1 MKKII
6 IILLLLSWVL
16 PQAGFAQSA
25 TSKADKY
32 FEKKQYQSAI
42 KAYEKLLKKDKVPD
56 PAKPG
61 VYYKLG
67 ECYRI
72 DLLDYPEAKK
82 WYEKA
87 YDAGYS
93 DPKIYLRLGDVTLK
107 AGEYEKAKPF
117 IEKYLTYN
125 PNDSVGLNKLKSV
138 EFASRNMKKI
148 PDYTIQNEK
157 SLNTKNSEYSAT
169 YLPPN
174 VVLREAVKESEKQYD
189 KVPEFYYENNFY
201 WAMINQT
208 PKARLVF
215 TSNRE
220 ENKNRNVDFAVSDQI
235 YEVTFDKKSGTWE
248 EPVKL
253 KGGVNTRI
261 NNNGIFSYNDE
272 NKIAYFQRCN
282 SPTAKKR
289 YCNIHYSIYDNNTNT
304 WSESEKFQFSTDDY
318 TIGHPNLSN
327 DANTL
332 FFASDKPGGYGGADL
347 YMTQKD
353 TSGEWS
359 EPVNL
364 GPKINTHF
372 DETFPFIKGDSV
384 LYFSSNG
391 HIGMGGDDI
400 FYSKVDVNWNFSKPV
415 NMGYPINSTAD
426 DFAIIFTNPTDGF
439 FCSNRE
445 IKEAVGSDDIYS
457 FRKKPKAFMIKGNV
471 KDQYNRK
478 FDKLTVVLTGSDG
491 TKFETTT
498 DSLGNYVFDD
508 EKLDPDVQY
517 EVEVKHDD
525 YLSEKNRVNTDEE
538 TMKDS
543 VTGEAD
549 TVRVADNTNINVME
563 YNRGKETEIKNIYWD
578 FDKWNLRASSEREL
592 DILASILNGDPSNYI
607 IINSYA
613 DEQGTFQYN
622 KLLSHKRAKAVVN
635 YLIAKGVDKNRIIG
649 RGYGESQPVVKRAA
663 TPTEHQKNRRTTFE
677 VKTRD
682 EFIEYLSYAGV
693 YGHGSKKYSR
703 YLTYYGDLA
712 ANVDFG
718 SANDI
723 EFRVQFIATREPI
736 EPGFYRKIERNIPNE
751 PINSSHDPDGYYR
764 YSIGKYIDIDEA
776 YKTRNKLKSLG
787 YNTYIVAF
795 NNGRKISVKLAQKLL
810 NESLHGANN

>member
-1 MKKII
+1 MKKTI
-6 IILLLLSWVL
+6 IILFLLSWVL
-16 PQAGFAQSA
+16 PQAGFTQSA
-25 TSKADKY
+25 TSKADEY

-42 KAYEKLLKKDKVPD
+42 NAYEKLLKKDKVPD
-56 PAKPG
+56 PAKPE

-67 ECYRI
+67 ECYRL
-72 DLLDYPEAKK
+72 DALDYTEAKK
-82 WYEKA
+82 WYEKS

-93 DPKIYLRLGDVTLK
+93 DPKIYLQLGDVTLK

-117 IEKYLTYN
+117 FEKYLTYN
-125 PNDSVGLNKLKSV
+125 PNDSVGLNKLKSA

-148 PDYTIQNEK
+148 PDYNIKNEK

-169 YLPPN
+169 YLPSN
-174 VVLREAVKESEKQYD
+174 VVLRETLKESEKQYD

-220 ENKNRNVDFAVSDQI
+220 ENKNKNIDFTVSDQI
-235 YEVTFDKKSGTWE
+235 YEVTFDKKSGAWE

-304 WSESEKFQFSTDDY
+304 WSESEKFQFSTEDY
-318 TIGHPNLSN
+318 VIGHPNLSN

-332 FFASDKPGGYGGADL
+332 FFASNKPGGYGGADL

-364 GPKINTHF
+364 GPKINTRF
-372 DETFPFIKGDSV
+372 DETFPFLKGDSV
-384 LYFSSNG
+384 LYFSSSG

-400 FYSKVDVNWNFSKPV
+400 FYSKVDENWNFSKPV

-426 DFAIIFTNPTDGF
+426 DFAVIFTNPTDGF

-457 FRKKPKAFMIKGNV
+457 FRRKPKAFMIKGNV
-471 KDQYNRK
+471 KDQYNRN

-498 DSLGNYVFDD
+498 DSLGNYVFED
-508 EKLDPDVQY
+508 EELDPDVQY
-517 EVEVKHDD
+517 EVEVKSDD
-525 YLSEKNRVNTDEE
+525 HLSEKNRVSTDEE

-543 VTGEAD
+543 VTETSD
-549 TVRVADNTNINVME
+549 TVKVADNTNINVME
-563 YNRGKETEIKNIYWD
+563 YNRDSETEIKNIYWD
-578 FDKWNLRASSEREL
+578 FDKWDLRALSEREL
-592 DILASILNGDPSNYI
+592 DKLASILNGDPSNYI

-613 DEQGTFQYN
+613 DEQGAFQYN
-622 KLLSHKRAKAVVN
+622 KLLSHKRAKTVVK
-635 YLIAKGVDKNRIIG
+635 YLISKGVDKNRIIG
-649 RGYGESQPVVKRAA
+649 RGYGESQPVVKRAN

-712 ANVDFG
+712 ANVDYG
-718 SANDI
+718 TANDI

-736 EPGFYRKIERNIPNE
+736 DPEFYRKIERNIPNE

-764 YSIGKYIDIDEA
+764 YSVGKYIDIDKA

-795 NNGRKISVKLAQKLL
+795 NNGRKISVKLAQKLI
-810 NESLHGANN
+810 NESLREANN